1 MSTEDFFSI
10 LDEKL
15 KAAQEKEVLKKQPWR
30 KTLVSSRKFHP
41 VFPL

>member
-15 KAAQEKEVLKKQPWR
+15 KAAQEKEVLKSNHGEKP
-30 KTLVSSRKFHP
+30 
-41 VFPL
+41 